1 MARKKKVKSSESTES
16 KTAFA
21 KLPGK
26 HKEFFLAYLKFS
38 GNATKAYQSVYSNVT
53 IESAAVRASATLR
66 NVKIAAA
73 LREHYD
79 NLWKNKEDMIGKTF
93 ENLLKMANADIH
105 DVVEFDE
112 DGEMKIKDFNK
123 INTFI
128 IKKIGQKKTI
138 NQFGENVQNTIE
150 IVDKE
155 KVSTDLLRV
164 LGMIQEKLKVTFNY
178 DKESAQAIKDIF
190 NESLASE
197 KTDK

>member
-16 KTAFA
+16 KTAFD
-21 KLPGK
+21 KLSGK